1 MTREPDLAAQAH
13 AAWTAFRRR
22 VADHLAALPDGDEL
36 VISYVDLTGSDL
48 PPYVDVL
55 AADGVL
61 HLTAASDMFLPEEA
75 PLTEAQ
81 QDRMVGLGWL
91 PPDDDADRDGYWLE
105 VPQREADR
113 AAVLLVRTFR
123 EVHGVPHPA
132 FLDAEGLE
140 RDDPSAAGPTGQV
153 TADAV
158 DDEEVRDD
166 AAGHAVVMPV
176 TADQLEELVESALR
190 TVFPDVRHDE
200 EGDIPL
206 RAGRSVLYLRVR
218 HDRPAVELFAHV
230 VLRPTDRDRLPLELG
245 LLNRD
250 QELWRFHALED
261 RVVMSYELVTTPFA
275 AQQLLHVVH
284 RFLADVDGI
293 AADLVARVGGRRFL
307 EPARTST
314 SPRPS
319 VVDDELPIVGLLE
332 LCHLGRPRSRAV
344 AELFDHDRPAI
355 IRQIIRIRSGQQ
367 RCDGHD
373 ELVVLT
379 ALRKALRLVSDG
391 REPGSA
397 PASSRPRTVQPS
409 LLADN
414 DLDEDTLDLGW
425 PA

>member
-1 MTREPDLAAQAH
+1 MTRDHDPAAQAD
-13 AAWTAFRRR
+13 AAWTAFRQRL
-22 VADHLAALPDGDEL
+22 ADHLATMVDGAEL
-36 VISYVDLTGSDL
+36 VVSYVDLTDSDL

-55 AADGVL
+55 SADGGLV
-61 HLTAASDMFLPEEA
+61 LTAASDAFLPDES
-75 PLTEAQ
+75 PLTVEQ
-81 QDRMVGLGWL
+81 VDLLVGLGWL
-91 PPDDDADRDGYWLE
+91 PPDVDVDRQGFELE

-113 AAVLLVRTFR
+113 AAVLLVRTLS

-140 RDDPSAAGPTGQV
+140 INGPIV
-153 TADAV
+153 AV
-158 DDEEVRDD
+158 ATEPGASDEAESPDD
-166 AAGHAVVMPV
+166 AAAHAFVMPMTV
-176 TADQLEELVESALR
+176 THLEELVEAALGA
-190 TVFPDVRHDE
+190 VFPDVRHDE

-206 RAGRSVLYLRVR
+206 RSGHSVLFVRVR

-230 VLRPTDRDRLPLELG
+230 VLRPTDPDRLPLELG

-250 QELWRFHALED
+250 QELWRFHALDD

-284 RFLADVDGI
+284 RFLADVDDV

-307 EPARTST
+307 EAVRARRTS
-314 SPRPS
+314 PAP

-332 LCHLGRPRSRAV
+332 LCHLGRPRTRAV
-344 AELFDHDRPAI
+344 AELFDHDRSAI

-367 RCDGHD
+367 HCDGHD
-373 ELVVLT
+373 EDVVLT

-391 REPGSA
+391 RESGPVA
-397 PASSRPRTVQPS
+397 VPSRPRTVQPS
-409 LLADN
+409 LLADD